1 MQRILIISLLCLLVV
16 TSCNL
21 PVSTPPAENQ
31 SIGQIEKLQG
41 GVQAGPAS
49 SLTNV
54 ESLRVMYNN
63 DAIHVYNNGKAKLDF
78 GHGLAFTLYND
89 TVSEGAR
96 VDNRGTS
103 REAAIFLSQGGLK
116 AYNPPGSS
124 SKVNLSNGVNILI
137 LGTHY
142 FVAYDPVT
150 DETWVYNFDGILQ
163 YELPPGGYQAL
174 SSGTLLEIDNAQMT
188 HLYYGF
194 TFSEEEFDARA
205 TSLNS
210 PVQAI
215 REMVKDGLV
224 TVTPTATPTSTST
237 LSPTLTS
244 MPTAT
249 QTPSLTATPIPC
261 YSARF
266 VADVTIPDGSMINP
280 ITFFTKTW
288 RIRNT
293 GSCVWDANYQ
303 VVFVGGT
310 QMFAAASN
318 AFPWTA
324 GVVGYGQTA
333 DITVNLVSPR
343 APGVY
348 QGDFMLLAPNGMYFG
363 LGQENKSFWARIVVP
378 EPITATPSPTQ
389 TTPTPWTITPSTI
402 TPGITPPV
410 LSITSRHAAP

>member
-1 MQRILIISLLCLLVV
+1 MISLLSVLVM
-16 TSCNL
+16 TSCNI
-21 PVSTPPAENQ
+21 PVNTPPAENQ

-49 SLTNV
+49 SLTTV
-54 ESLRVMYNN
+54 ESLRDMYNN
-63 DAIHVYNNGKAKLDF
+63 DAVHVYNNGKAELDF

-89 TVSEGAR
+89 TVSGGAR
-96 VDNRGTS
+96 VDDGGTS
-103 REAAIFLSQGGLK
+103 PQAEIRLSEGGLK
-116 AYNPPGSS
+116 GYNPPGSETRV
-124 SKVNLSNGVNILI
+124 KLPNDVNILI

-142 FVAYDPVT
+142 VVAYDPVA
-150 DETWVYNFDGILQ
+150 DETWVYNFDGLLQ

-174 SSGTLLEIDNAQMT
+174 SSGTLLKIDKAQMT

-194 TFSEEEFDARA
+194 KFSEQDFDARA

-210 PVQAI
+210 PIQAV
-215 REMVKDGLV
+215 REIVRDGLV
-224 TVTPTATPTSTST
+224 IPVTGETATPTNTPTATATLTSLPTSTQI
-237 LSPTLTS
+237 PT
-244 MPTAT
+244 
-249 QTPSLTATPIPC
+249 LTATPIPC

-266 VADVTIPDGSMINP
+266 VADVTIPDGSMISP
-280 ITFFTKTW
+280 LTFFTKTW

-333 DITVNLVSPR
+333 DITVSLVSPR
-343 APGVY
+343 LPGMY
-348 QGDFMLLAPNGMYFG
+348 QGDFMLMAPNGRYFG
-363 LGQENKSFWARIVVP
+363 LGTEHKSFWVRIVVP
-378 EPITATPSPTQ
+378 EPSTPTPSPTP
-389 TTPTPWTITPSTI
+389 TITPTISTPWTITPGTLTS
-402 TPGITPPV
+402 GPV
-410 LSITSRHAAP
+410 VP